1 MGDGFTSFWGA
12 AFTREPVV
20 FHFMQTLRDA
30 FGNLVSWQSADGST
44 DGFGAL
50 TASIAHEVSQPL
62 SGIVSNANACL
73 LMLAANPPDIDAARE
88 AARRTIRD
96 GRRAS
101 EVVAGLRAMF
111 DTGELELEPVDLSRA
126 AQDVIAHAWHDLQRL
141 GVVVR
146 TDWAHDLPLV
156 IGDRTKLQQ
165 VILNLLRNACD
176 AMTTVSDRPRL
187 LSIRTERDPGG
198 GVRLVVRDAGFGL
211 DPRSID
217 RLFDTF
223 YTTKRNGMGIGL
235 SLCRSIVEK
244 HHGRLW
250 AQLNDGP
257 GATFSVFIPR
267 NPESAGNGRQ
277 A

>member
-1 MGDGFTSFWGA
+1 
-12 AFTREPVV
+12 
-20 FHFMQTLRDA
+20 MQTLRDA
-30 FGNLVSWQSADGST
+30 FGNILAWHSADGAVG
-44 DGFGAL
+44 DIGAL

-62 SGIVSNANACL
+62 SGIVNNAHACL
-73 LMLAANPPDIDAARE
+73 LMLAANPPDLDAARD

-101 EVVAGLRAMF
+101 DVVASLRAMF
-111 DTGELELEPVDLSRA
+111 DTGEPTLAPVDLTGA
-126 AQDVIAHAWHDLQRL
+126 AQDVITLARQDLQRN
-141 GVVVR
+141 GITVR
-146 TDWAHDLPLV
+146 TEWAVDLPV
-156 IGDRTKLQQ
+156 VEGDHIQLQQ

-176 AMTTVSDRPRL
+176 AMTSVTDRPREL
-187 LSIRTERDPGG
+187 LIRTERDPEDGA
-198 GVRLVVRDAGFGL
+198 RLIVRDSGVGL
-211 DPRSID
+211 DPRCID

-257 GATFSVFIPR
+257 GATFSIFIPR
-267 NPESAGNGRQ
+267 SPESVGNGRQ

>member
-1 MGDGFTSFWGA
+1 
-12 AFTREPVV
+12 
-20 FHFMQTLRDA
+20 MQTLRDA
-30 FGNLVSWQSADGST
+30 FGNIVTWQSADGSS
-44 DGFGAL
+44 DDLGAL

-62 SGIVSNANACL
+62 SGIVNNANACL
-73 LMLAANPPDIDAARE
+73 LMLAANPPDVDAARE

-101 EVVAGLRAMF
+101 DVVASLRTMF
-111 DTGELELEPVDLSRA
+111 DTGELALEPVNLSDA
-126 AQDVIAHAWHDLQRL
+126 AQDVIALAWHDLQRH
-141 GVVVR
+141 GIVVR
-146 TDWAHDLPLV
+146 SEWAHDLPAVL
-156 IGDRTKLQQ
+156 GDRIKLQQ
-165 VILNLLRNACD
+165 VILNLVRNACD
-176 AMTTVSDRPRL
+176 AMSTVTGRPRL
-187 LSIRTERDPGG
+187 ISIGTERHHDDGAR
-198 GVRLVVRDAGFGL
+198 VTVRDSGVGL

-250 AQLNDGP
+250 AQPNDGP
-257 GATFSVFIPR
+257 GATFSIFIPR
-267 NPESAGNGRQ
+267 SPESVGNGRQ